1 MMDNLV
7 IFLTSSHISL
17 EDSKVS
23 NFVPIRIGVLLT
35 KITVYTKS
43 PNISK
48 FYYEEDLIRYWFIF
62 SIVNPKNPLK
72 SFSSVESMIDL
83 IIPHPISLNLL
94 LICLIY
100 WIRTYFPFLISNLHF
115 DLTKFFKNSTK
126 SNSGVKGTLKI
137 AVIPFSFKVLFIRR
151 FLW

>member
-7 IFLTSSHISL
+7 FFLTSSHVSS

-23 NFVPIRIGVLLT
+23 ESLEFCSHQNCSSPYKNNSFL
-35 KITVYTKS
+35 KY

-83 IIPHPISLNLL
+83 IILHPISLNLL
-94 LICLIY
+94 LIFLIY

-115 DLTKFFKNSTK
+115 DLTKFMKNSTK
-126 SNSGVKGTLKI
+126 ANSGV
-137 AVIPFSFKVLFIRR
+137 
-151 FLW
+151 

>member
-7 IFLTSSHISL
+7 IFLASSHVSS

-23 NFVPIRIGVLLT
+23 ENLEFCSHQNLVLLT
-35 KITVYTKS
+35 KITVSPKS

-48 FYYEEDLIRYWFIF
+48 FYYDEDLIRYWFIS
-62 SIVNPKNPLK
+62 SIVNPKNSLK

-83 IIPHPISLNLL
+83 IILHLISLNLL

-100 WIRTYFPFLISNLHF
+100 WIRTNFPFLISNLHF
-115 DLTKFFKNSTK
+115 DLTKFMKNLTK
-126 SNSGVKGTLKI
+126 GNSGV
-137 AVIPFSFKVLFIRR
+137 
-151 FLW
+151 